1 MMEAWAKLLAV
12 EMRNGQI
19 QDILWR
25 KRGQDFVLDRMGVE
39 IERTRIIKMVP
50 LGSNNWVS
58 GRTIC

>member
-25 KRGQDFVLDRMGVE
+25 KRGQDFVLDRIG
-39 IERTRIIKMVP
+39 
-50 LGSNNWVS
+50 
-58 GRTIC
+58 GRN